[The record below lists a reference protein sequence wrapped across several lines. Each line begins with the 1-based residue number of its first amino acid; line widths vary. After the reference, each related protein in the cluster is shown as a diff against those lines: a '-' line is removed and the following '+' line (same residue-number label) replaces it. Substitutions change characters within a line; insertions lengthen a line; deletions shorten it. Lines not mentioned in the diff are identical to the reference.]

1 MYIITLAFNDHKA
14 ITVPF
19 YKHDHK
25 PLQDNIS
32 SSNSNKWQ
40 WKRTINLSPSPSL
53 WLK

>member
-25 PLQDNIS
+25 PL
-32 SSNSNKWQ
+32 
-40 WKRTINLSPSPSL
+40 
-53 WLK
+53 